1 MEVPYSSPVALSM
14 YPTLG
19 GMLILA
25 GFISTAMFFVYQ
37 LSSAKRSLAVELSLG
52 GVSSVA
58 LGFGTLFVLLSFGL
72 YV

>member
-19 GMLILA
+19 GMFILA

-37 LSSAKRSLAVELSLG
+37 LSSSKRSLAIELSLG

>member
-1 MEVPYSSPVALSM
+1 
-14 YPTLG
+14 
-19 GMLILA
+19 
-25 GFISTAMFFVYQ
+25 MFFVYQ